1 MTISYT
7 RERHVAELAVLRASI
22 LTKRVQSTVHE
33 ISKDDNSPVTIADFA
48 AQALL
53 IGAIRAAFPND
64 ALLGE
69 EDSAALRADK
79 ELREKV
85 YELVSSATDV
95 LDPLA
100 RGRAL
105 PKPKS
110 VQEMLDLID
119 LGGCERGGNKGRVW
133 IMDPIDGTAAFLKG
147 QQYAVSL
154 ALIEDGKEVIGV
166 LGCPNISAEMTRVSE
181 EDVDQKLGTMLTA
194 VRGRGSTTRIMTQSG
209 LSAAS
214 PLNLLK
220 PFSSENLHIVDCT
233 ASMSSRHDLVAKLA
247 DDFNTAFPNTEVW
260 SSHIRYAALIIG
272 GGDVQFW
279 IPTPQPS
286 KMSNQKK
293 MSNPLRTTAQTT
305 RIAGHRGHSAGAPEN
320 TLAAFRKARAL
331 AGPGV
336 TCETD
341 LALTRDDE
349 LVLIHDE
356 TVDRTTD
363 GHGLVREM
371 TYSEIAKLDAGRWFD
386 EKFAGERIPLLRDAL
401 SLARDVGIIYQVEL
415 KIYNQNDKIFAK
427 LKALIDELGCA
438 DLLQFSS
445 FDFVQLRAV
454 KEAIPDV
461 PTVALSHSRLID
473 PAAVAQQANV
483 DAVNLEIQH
492 FPSGEAR
499 QLHDGGFA
507 VFLHVP
513 RPERL
518 ESLKKYGVDIEAQAV
533 GWVREGLLDQV
544 ISDDVEQVVRI
555 MNEARGE

>member
-7 RERHVAELAVLRASI
+7 RERHLAELAVLRASI

-100 RGRAL
+100 RGCAL
-105 PKPKS
+105 PKPGS
-110 VQEMLDLID
+110 AQDMLDLID

-147 QQYAVSL
+147 QRYAVSL

-181 EDVDQKLGTMLTA
+181 EHVDQKWGTMLTA

-209 LSAAS
+209 LEAARPLS
-214 PLNLLK
+214 PLK
-220 PFSSENLHIVDCT
+220 PFSAENLHIVDCT

-286 KMSNQKK
+286 KMC
-293 MSNPLRTTAQTT
+293 
-305 RIAGHRGHSAGAPEN
+305 IWDHAGSQLIFTELGGR
-320 TLAAFRKARAL
+320 
-331 AGPGV
+331 V
-336 TCETD
+336 TD
-341 LALTRDDE
+341 LDGKE
-349 LVLIHDE
+349 
-356 TVDRTTD
+356 VDFGAGR
-363 GHGLVREM
+363 HLNRNRGLV
-371 TYSEIAKLDAGRWFD
+371 
-386 EKFAGERIPLLRDAL
+386 
-401 SLARDVGIIYQVEL
+401 V
-415 KIYNQNDKIFAK
+415 
-427 LKALIDELGCA
+427 
-438 DLLQFSS
+438 
-445 FDFVQLRAV
+445 
-454 KEAIPDV
+454 
-461 PTVALSHSRLID
+461 
-473 PAAVAQQANV
+473 
-483 DAVNLEIQH
+483 
-492 FPSGEAR
+492 
-499 QLHDGGFA
+499 
-507 VFLHVP
+507 
-513 RPERL
+513 
-518 ESLKKYGVDIEAQAV
+518 
-533 GWVREGLLDQV
+533 
-544 ISDDVEQVVRI
+544 
-555 MNEARGE
+555 ARGEIHATLLKAMNRILAEEEQMLKAVYV

>member
-7 RERHVAELAVLRASI
+7 RERHLAELAVLRASI

-64 ALLGE
+64 SLLGE

-95 LDPLA
+95 VDALA
-100 RGRAL
+100 GGCAL
-105 PKPKS
+105 PKPGS

-286 KMSNQKK
+286 KMS
-293 MSNPLRTTAQTT
+293 
-305 RIAGHRGHSAGAPEN
+305 
-320 TLAAFRKARAL
+320 FRKARAI

-401 SLARDVGIIYQVEL
+401 SLARDIGIIYQVEL
-415 KIYNQNDKIFAK
+415 KIYNQNDKIFTK
-427 LKALIDELGCA
+427 LRALIDELGCA

-473 PAAVAQQANV
+473 PAAVARQANV